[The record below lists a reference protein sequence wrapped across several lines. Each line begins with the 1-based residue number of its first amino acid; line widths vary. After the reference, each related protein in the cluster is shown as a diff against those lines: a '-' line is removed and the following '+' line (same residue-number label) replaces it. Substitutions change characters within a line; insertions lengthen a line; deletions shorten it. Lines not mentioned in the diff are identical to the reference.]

1 MENNVSKGADTRK
14 YGCRVRGCNARYN
27 RQDNLSRHMKESCD
41 AQHKRVASTMNRRFC
56 KQCERIFIRQCDFSR
71 HMRSKHSDI
80 DLGACDEEDTEQ
92 SSFESVSSKEQSAG
106 MQSDIFDY
114 SQSESERSTVLNANV
129 LPTLYDPRHHAAPY
143 TTASDGRWLFSASP
157 WDIFGI
163 TGSQL

>member
-1 MENNVSKGADTRK
+1 MASIQYPGINCRNNLRSRRDKTPGNRNKKSLQDIIESQEKLLSSLQKRVKALENNVSKGADTRK

-92 SSFESVSSKEQSAG
+92 FVT
-106 MQSDIFDY
+106 Y
-114 SQSESERSTVLNANV
+114 PLR
-129 LPTLYDPRHHAAPY
+129 
-143 TTASDGRWLFSASP
+143 
-157 WDIFGI
+157 
-163 TGSQL
+163 